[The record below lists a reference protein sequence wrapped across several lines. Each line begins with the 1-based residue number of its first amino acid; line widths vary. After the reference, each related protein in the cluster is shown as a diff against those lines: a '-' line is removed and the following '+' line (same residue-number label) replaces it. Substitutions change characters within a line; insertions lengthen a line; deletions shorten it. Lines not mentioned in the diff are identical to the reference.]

1 MVATS
6 SQASIASTNR
16 YHPARGGKRHNIN
29 SNGKD
34 FMLQILIV
42 AHIVVFEFAK
52 LIVFTEEKDKKMRQF
67 TEVCEGALLICFV
80 ASMFTCV
87 NF

>member
-6 SQASIASTNR
+6 SQDSIANTNR
-16 YHPARGGKRHNIN
+16 HPAIGVALGGNIN
-29 SNGKD
+29 FNGKD

-42 AHIVVFEFAK
+42 AHIVVFELATEFGFQGDNRKNERLLLK
-52 LIVFTEEKDKKMRQF
+52 L
-67 TEVCEGALLICFV
+67 CEGALLICFV

>member
-1 MVATS
+1 
-6 SQASIASTNR
+6 
-16 YHPARGGKRHNIN
+16 
-29 SNGKD
+29 
-34 FMLQILIV
+34 MLQILIV